1 MCVFVGPQVCFVCI
15 SQFAN
20 EFWFLLF
27 SPSQEAVSVW
37 TDVLSRDETTAATT
51 AAGKHLR
58 VAQPAALEAPEGNT
72 GAGLGLF
79 IR

>member
-37 TDVLSRDETTAATT
+37 TDVLSRDETA

-79 IR
+79 TR

>member
-1 MCVFVGPQVCFVCI
+1 MCVFVGPQVCFVSI

-37 TDVLSRDETTAATT
+37 TDV
-51 AAGKHLR
+51 HLR

-79 IR
+79 TR